1 VRGGFTVQNV
11 PKIISSR
18 RSPIRKQLSAA
29 KSADHPAPRPAH
41 EEEEAKPMV
50 ASTKF
55 CGILQASARTNQVTL
70 SFPSCALQ
78 HGSSVPD
85 PKSYLASRIRIGT
98 CFTDLLPS
106 TKKNLALISTVIRL
120 LKTLICYL

>member
-1 VRGGFTVQNV
+1 MRGGFTVQNV

-41 EEEEAKPMV
+41 EEEEVKPMVV

-55 CGILQASARTNQVTL
+55 CGILQASARTNQVN
-70 SFPSCALQ
+70 
-78 HGSSVPD
+78 
-85 PKSYLASRIRIGT
+85 KASRFEAALYNIVAVVQIWKFLG
-98 CFTDLLPS
+98 LLDPS
-106 TKKNLALISTVIRL
+106 IKSKII
-120 LKTLICYL
+120 